1 MNQIASILLVTIT
14 VEIDPKEYHKAKDTP
29 KGAVDLV
36 LEILRNQADW
46 PDGGTLVIGCQGAT
60 KKVDLEVDSL

>member
-1 MNQIASILLVTIT
+1 MKVTIT
-14 VEIDPKEYHKAKDTP
+14 VEIDPKEYYRAKDTP

-36 LEILRNQADW
+36 LEILRNRADW
-46 PDGGTLVIGCQGAT
+46 PPCGTLVIECQGAT